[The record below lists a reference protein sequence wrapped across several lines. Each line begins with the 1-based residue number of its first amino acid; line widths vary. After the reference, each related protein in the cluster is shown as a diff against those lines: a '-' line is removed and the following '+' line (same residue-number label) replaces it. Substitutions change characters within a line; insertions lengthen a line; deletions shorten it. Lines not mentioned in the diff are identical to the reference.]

1 VDSHIA
7 TEEGLRREQPA
18 KSAEPE
24 EYGTVDGAVQEIIP
38 NNVNTKKAEANISNS
53 YLQHLARTNYWARR

>member
-1 VDSHIA
+1 VDSHIV

-24 EYGTVDGAVQEIIP
+24 EYGTVDGAVQEIIS
-38 NNVNTKKAEANISNS
+38 NNVNTKKAETNTSNS
-53 YLQHLARTNYWARR
+53 YLQHLARTNYWA